1 MSSPVQAPAPLL
13 KVEKVSRTYRRGG
26 NPVAALHGVSLQMA
40 PGETVA
46 VVGESGSGK
55 STLGRLVVGLER
67 PDEGRVLF
75 EGRAPGELRGR
86 AARELRAR
94 LQMIFQDPRSALNPA
109 LRVGALVGEPLEIH
123 GHEQMPPFWNGRKRW
138 LREQVGGWLERVGL
152 DPAVASRFPGELSG
166 GQRQRVAIARA
177 MILRPRLVVADEIL
191 SALDVA
197 TAAQILNLLL
207 DLQRDSGCSCL
218 FISHDLACVRQV
230 AGRVLV
236 MQAGEIVESGP
247 VDRVLTV
254 PAHALTRALVAAS
267 PKAGGSGAE

>member
-1 MSSPVQAPAPLL
+1 MSSPGQAPLPLL
-13 KVEKVSRTYRRGG
+13 QVENVSQSYRRGG
-26 NPVAALHGVSLQMA
+26 KPVAALRAVSLQIA

-75 EGRAPGELRGR
+75 EGQAPAELRGR
-86 AARELRAR
+86 AERELRAR

-123 GHEQMPPFWNGRKRW
+123 GHEQMPPFWRGRKRW
-138 LREQVGGWLERVGL
+138 LRHQVAGWLERVGL
-152 DPAVASRFPGELSG
+152 DPAMAARFPGELSG

-207 DLQRDSGCSCL
+207 DLQQESDCSCL
-218 FISHDLACVRQV
+218 FISHDLAWVRQV

-247 VDRVLTV
+247 VNRVLTA
-254 PAHALTRALVAAS
+254 PAHALTQALIAAS
-267 PKAGGSGAE
+267 PRVG

>member
-1 MSSPVQAPAPLL
+1 MSSPVQALAPLL
-13 KVEKVSRTYRRGG
+13 QVEKVSRSYRRDR
-26 NPVAALHGVSLQMA
+26 AAVRALRCVSLQME
-40 PGETVA
+40 PGETLA

-67 PDEGRVLF
+67 PDAGRILF
-75 EGRAPGELRGR
+75 EGEAPGGRRGR
-86 AARELRAR
+86 DARELRAR

-123 GHEQMPPFWNGRKRW
+123 GHTQMPAFWRGRRRW
-138 LREQVGGWLERVGL
+138 LRQQVGGWLERVGL
-152 DPAVASRFPGELSG
+152 DPAMAARFPGELSG

-177 MILRPRLVVADEIL
+177 MILQPRLVVADEIL

-218 FISHDLACVRQV
+218 FISHELAWVRQV
-230 AGRVLV
+230 ASRVLV
-236 MQAGEIVESGP
+236 MQAGEIVESGS
-247 VDRVLTV
+247 VNQVLTA

-267 PKAGGSGAE
+267 PRAG